1 MSVSL
6 TFPVDSESVSTRLS
20 LLSVTSAYDR
30 HGEIATPYL
39 TKTKSV
45 YKGVCTKVCVYK
57 EVYDGGA
64 RHSVRYGV
72 TV

>member
-6 TFPVDSESVSTRLS
+6 TSPVDSESVSTRLS

-45 YKGVCTKVCVYK
+45 YKGVYKGVCTKKCTMEVHATVCVT
-57 EVYDGGA
+57 G
-64 RHSVRYGV
+64 
-72 TV
+72 

>member
-6 TFPVDSESVSTRLS
+6 TSPVDSESVSTRLS

-45 YKGVCTKVCVYK
+45 YKGVYK
-57 EVYDGGA
+57 GGA